1 MSIIILICI
10 SFTSLSSA
18 IGQENCVNL
27 STNELNYR
35 LGDHSLFPPIEA
47 AFFLALILSS
57 QLLFTISSLA
67 LMDHFDF
74 SSYF

>member
-18 IGQENCVNL
+18 IGQENFA